1 MLIDYKVIEMSDA
14 RVIGTHLGQ
23 VKWFDNKLGYGFVT
37 VISEEHR
44 GDDIFVHQ
52 TNVHP
57 LQSEYRTLLKGE
69 YVSLNISDD
78 SKRQALDVTGVL
90 GGSLRCDE
98 PRPVSRGRNRG
109 SRRNDDESHTH
120 AEEGHVEE
128 GHVEGETA

>member
-1 MLIDYKVIEMSDA
+1 MLFNYKVIEMSDA

-109 SRRNDDESHTH
+109 SRRNAEDASSESQTH
-120 AEEGHVEE
+120 AEEGHA
-128 GHVEGETA
+128 EGETA

>member
-1 MLIDYKVIEMSDA
+1 MSDE

-37 VISEEHR
+37 VVSEEHR

-57 LQSEYRTLLKGE
+57 LQSEYRTLVKGE

-78 SKRQALDVTGVL
+78 SKRQAVDVTGVL

-109 SRRNDDESHTH
+109 RNNQRT
-120 AEEGHVEE
+120 EEPVHEEVEE
-128 GHVEGETA
+128 QQE

>member
-1 MLIDYKVIEMSDA
+1 MSDE

-23 VKWFDNKLGYGFVT
+23 VKWFDNKLGYGFIT
-37 VISEEHR
+37 VVSEEHK

-78 SKRQALDVTGVL
+78 SKRQAVDVTGVL

-109 SRRNDDESHTH
+109 RGGHRGDLEEHETQEQETESTQ
-120 AEEGHVEE
+120 E
-128 GHVEGETA
+128 

>member
-1 MLIDYKVIEMSDA
+1 MLNDYKVIEMSDA

-37 VISEEHR
+37 VISEEYR

-109 SRRNDDESHTH
+109 SRRNGDESQTQGEEGH
-120 AEEGHVEE
+120 AEEGHAD
-128 GHVEGETA
+128 GETA